1 VSIPVALDELA
12 AAIERFG
19 TTPYLLTASPEGR
32 PRVVSVAPT
41 WRGGVLMCGA
51 GRRTAANVALQ
62 PAVSLVWPPDTVGD
76 HTLIVD
82 ADATVDG
89 DVLVVTPRNAVL
101 HRAADHTGSATGA
114 GPGA

>member
-1 VSIPVALDELA
+1 VSIPVALDDLA

-41 WRGGVLMCGA
+41 WRGDVLVCGA

-62 PAVSLVWPPDTVGD
+62 PAVSLVWPPDTVGE

-82 ADATVDG
+82 ADAVVDG
-89 DVLVVTPRNAVL
+89 DELVVTPVNAVL
-101 HRAADHTGSATGA
+101 HRAADHTPAVPPAGGGA
-114 GPGA
+114 